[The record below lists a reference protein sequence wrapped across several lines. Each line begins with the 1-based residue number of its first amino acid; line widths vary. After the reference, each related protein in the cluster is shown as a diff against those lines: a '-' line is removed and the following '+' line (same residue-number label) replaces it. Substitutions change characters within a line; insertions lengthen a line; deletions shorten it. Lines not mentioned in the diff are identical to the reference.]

1 MCLCV
6 CKHKKDF
13 IITLIHKN
21 FVILATYM
29 IGVIMK
35 RVSLMIKEDQYQV
48 VSDSGLNLSGL
59 VRDLLDDHFSEH
71 KITLSVSEETRKLY
85 DLIVSNTGSTDED
98 VEKYL
103 KDTLKLLLDDRIK
116 AMQVL
121 QKDIFSE

>member
-1 MCLCV
+1 
-6 CKHKKDF
+6 
-13 IITLIHKN
+13 
-21 FVILATYM
+21 M

>member
-1 MCLCV
+1 
-6 CKHKKDF
+6 
-13 IITLIHKN
+13 
-21 FVILATYM
+21 M
-29 IGVIMK
+29 IGIIMK
-35 RVSLMIKEDQYQV
+35 RVSLMIKEDQYKV

-116 AMQVL
+116 AMQNL

>member
-1 MCLCV
+1 
-6 CKHKKDF
+6 
-13 IITLIHKN
+13 
-21 FVILATYM
+21 
-29 IGVIMK
+29 MK